1 MHFNFCRTVD
11 GYLGPIICRAL
22 LLLKGALSF
31 ISSPPKN
38 ELQGTPKKIIIIK
51 FLGMGTILLASPS
64 IRRIKEKYP
73 SATITLLTLFDNRE
87 LCSIMRSF
95 DQRFY
100 VDIGGSPLR
109 FFFSYLKILYAI
121 RRERYDTVI
130 DLEFVTNFSAVT
142 TLLITIFSK
151 ATRIVGFNSPQNW
164 RNSVYFH
171 IVSFDHSR
179 HISMIFA
186 KMLAIITLDSTPIS
200 TEKEKEELLQAADIS
215 FYETEPKLKNISENS
230 QRLICVNINS
240 GPMSHLRRWPKES
253 FAHVIKQLIKK
264 YDVLIVLI
272 GGKGDVSYTNG
283 FSQQFFETGN
293 IINLCGKLSIS
304 QLIGLFFRSYFL
316 ITNDSG
322 PLHIAATVGL
332 PTISFFGPET
342 PYLYGPQGKKHHV
355 FYSDIFCSPC
365 LNIFN
370 SKFADCHENVC
381 LKQISPESVL
391 KVIDEKFLPGLSI
404 LGEL

>member
-22 LLLKGALSF
+22 LLLKGALSI

-38 ELQGTPKKIIIIK
+38 ELQDIPKKIIIIK
-51 FLGMGTILLASPS
+51 FMGMGTILIASPS

-73 SATITLLTLFDNRE
+73 SATITLLTLVDNRE

-95 DQRFY
+95 DQRLY
-100 VDIGGSPLR
+100 LDIGSPLR
-109 FFFSYLKILYAI
+109 FFFSYLKILSAI

-130 DLEFVTNFSAVT
+130 DLEFITNFSALT

-151 ATRIVGFNSPQNW
+151 TRRIVGFNSPKKW

-186 KMLAIITLDSTPIS
+186 KMFAIINLDSTPIS

-215 FYETEPKLKNISENS
+215 FFETDPKLKNISENS

-240 GPMSHLRRWPKES
+240 GAMSHLRRWPKAS
-253 FAHVIKQLIKK
+253 FAHVIKHLIKK

-272 GGKGDVSYTNG
+272 GSKGDVSYTNG

-304 QLIGLFFRSYFL
+304 QLIGLFSKSYFL

-342 PYLYGPQGKKHHV
+342 PYLYGPKGQQHHV

-365 LNIFN
+365 LNIYN
-370 SKFADCHENVC
+370 SKFADCRENVC
-381 LKQISPESVL
+381 LKKISPELVM
-391 KVIDEKFLPGLSI
+391 KTIQEKFIP
-404 LGEL
+404 